1 MKSEGEAADNI
12 VGGPEHSTLSNDA
25 FPSREFDFMLSN
37 PTYGKSWKTDLE
49 RMGGILNGSPARG
62 RPVKTLGTIGPT
74 ESQGTCVDT
83 STSTAC
89 CSIRQTPLACSAV
102 MPTAV

>member
-1 MKSEGEAADNI
+1 MDNDSFKRWMTDT
-12 VGGPEHSTLSNDA
+12 VFSFAYEPAGT
-25 FPSREFDFMLSN
+25 
-37 PTYGKSWKTDLE
+37 SWNE
-49 RMGGILNGSPARG
+49 SPARG

-89 CSIRQTPLACSAV
+89 CSVRQTPLACSAV